1 MRHPLILFSLG
12 IFACHNGHDTQPSK
26 LELYV
31 IDKIGTKTPYSN
43 GDICFYGGTVE
54 ANQNVQDQSF
64 LAIDLFDDSTNHLM
78 DMVSTMVNTSNLEEM
93 DLLSETQ
100 PVQISVNDEMYSRVY
115 QTILYQQYVAIEIEL
130 RRSPDQANV
139 LHGDWIFCRSQ

>member
-1 MRHPLILFSLG
+1 
-12 IFACHNGHDTQPSK
+12 
-26 LELYV
+26 V
-31 IDKIGTKTPYSN
+31 IDKVRTKTPSSN

-78 DMVSTMVNTSNLEEM
+78 DMVSTMVNTSTLEEI

-115 QTILYQQYVAIEIEL
+115 QTILHQQYVEIEIEL

>member
-12 IFACHNGHDTQPSK
+12 IFACQKAQDPQPSK

-31 IDKIGTKTPYSN
+31 MERIGTKTSAN
-43 GDICFYGGTVE
+43 RDVCIYGGTVE
-54 ANQNVQDQSF
+54 ANQNLQDHSF
-64 LAIDLFDDSTNHLM
+64 LTIDLYDDSETHLIELA
-78 DMVSTMVNTSNLEEM
+78 STLVETSSFDEM

-100 PVQISVNDEMYSRVY
+100 QVKVSINDEIFSRVY
-115 QTILYQQYVAIEIEL
+115 QAVLHQQDVEIEIEL

-139 LHGDWIFCRSQ
+139 LHGDWIFCKNQ